1 MSRLWSL
8 IHNDA
13 TTTVLAVAAAI
24 IVVVGWSKASNV
36 IFQLGDLNSKDGQ
49 AQNSSN
55 CQLIFIQMHQTEAA
69 KYHIE
74 FEVICLNKNY
84 EYN

>member
-1 MSRLWSL
+1 MSRRWSL

-36 IFQLGDLNSKDGQ
+36 IFQLGDSNSKDSQ

-55 CQLIFIQMHQTEAA
+55 CQLIFIQMHQTEA
-69 KYHIE
+69 
-74 FEVICLNKNY
+74 VIPY
-84 EYN
+84 